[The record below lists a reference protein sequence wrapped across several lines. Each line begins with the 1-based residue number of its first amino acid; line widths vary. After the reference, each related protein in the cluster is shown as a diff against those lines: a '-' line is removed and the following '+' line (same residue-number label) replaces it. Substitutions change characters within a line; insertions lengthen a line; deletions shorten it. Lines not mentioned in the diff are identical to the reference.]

1 MNVKLQ
7 VPWHVINITTKPHQ
21 RLTIIPEG
29 TQQVYHLEK
38 PSFAPAANLGMPTPD
53 SLQRPS
59 WTGGFCSMP
68 GISPDLEYFTASGC
82 REHFQSLGTAA
93 GTILPA
99 LPCLF
104 CKALQQKRL
113 WWLQMWQHDREG
125 GQQLGQA
132 SPQLQRQPT
141 FPANLISSFLL
152 RNKLHLAPAYTS
164 KHYAAASQSDGKVES
179 AWGSGGWWQ
188 HPEEK
193 SLHPEQRQVAMV
205 YSPETCNWAPRCHGW
220 APCQRY
226 NATTALTMYSDS
238 FPSPKSVLVPWAHSD
253 TPKETSPCWREG
265 SHQLSWGVT
274 RWHTKNKHKNPHL
287 VVFLMTPQM
296 YRNIKM
302 VKRARDLRR
311 DAEKQLY
318 PESKLITY

>member
-38 PSFAPAANLGMPTPD
+38 PSFAPAANLRKPTPG

-113 WWLQMWQHDREG
+113 WWLQMWKHDREG

-141 FPANLISSFLL
+141 FPADLISSFLS
-152 RNKLHLAPAYTS
+152 RNKLHLAPAYIS
-164 KHYAAASQSDGKVES
+164 KHYAAASQSDVKVES

-188 HPEEK
+188 HSEEK

-205 YSPETCNWAPRCHGW
+205 YSPETWNWAPRCHGW
-220 APCQRY
+220 APSIKGTMLPLPLPCI
-226 NATTALTMYSDS
+226 LT
-238 FPSPKSVLVPWAHSD
+238 PSPVQSQSYCLGHTQPPPKKQAPAEERDHISLVEVSQGD
-253 TPKETSPCWREG
+253 TLKTNKK
-265 SHQLSWGVT
+265 T
-274 RWHTKNKHKNPHL
+274 HT
-287 VVFLMTPQM
+287 
-296 YRNIKM
+296 
-302 VKRARDLRR
+302 
-311 DAEKQLY
+311 
-318 PESKLITY
+318 